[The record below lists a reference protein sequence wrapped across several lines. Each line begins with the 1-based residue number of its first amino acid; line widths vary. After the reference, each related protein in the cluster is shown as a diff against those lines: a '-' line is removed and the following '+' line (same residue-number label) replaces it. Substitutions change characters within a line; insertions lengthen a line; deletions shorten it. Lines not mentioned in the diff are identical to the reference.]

1 MWKTISLVQQQELR
15 DVIYD
20 KAHGEGIAKV
30 SQQGQKCTSGSRL
43 KTSATLAFP
52 FGKMRMISW
61 AVWLAQITIDR
72 PEKRNA
78 FRPETIEEIM
88 RCMTD
93 ARDDPDIGVIVLTGS
108 SLLHAASSSL
118 KRPINVL
125 VELFSMAVTQTQQM
139 QVCKALHLH
148 LLHRGAGL
156 PPDNALSWPTVPLIG
171 P

>member
-1 MWKTISLVQQQELR
+1 
-15 DVIYD
+15 
-20 KAHGEGIAKV
+20 
-30 SQQGQKCTSGSRL
+30 
-43 KTSATLAFP
+43 
-52 FGKMRMISW
+52 
-61 AVWLAQITIDR
+61 
-72 PEKRNA
+72 
-78 FRPETIEEIM
+78 M

-156 PPDNALSWPTVPLIG
+156 PPDNALSWPTVPSIG
-171 P
+171 PLTHTALQVLEHRLSAVAGIRALEERAAT